1 MITGPNGFCNT
12 RHGLSLR
19 RELLGFWDLENSL
32 RARGAYKEDPVDPLP
47 CGRLSINELRHAE
60 AQIIKYVQKS
70 AFSRVVK
77 ALLDASPEESEKRKL
92 KIIGSFG
99 SANNLRPFLDGE
111 GMLRVGGRV
120 QNSSLDYQSKNQL
133 LLPSKH
139 HVTKLL
145 IVGIHES
152 VGHLGQEYVLTCL
165 RQKYWIVKG
174 RAAVQRV
181 HAGNKMLQRANN
193 SWQIYLATSL
203 FQMNPRFLTLL

>member
-1 MITGPNGFCNT
+1 MITGPNGFCNI

-99 SANNLRPFLDGE
+99 SANKLRPFLDGE
-111 GMLRVGGRV
+111 GLVVGFKILHWITNRKI
-120 QNSSLDYQSKNQL
+120 NCCYPQSTM
-133 LLPSKH
+133 LPSC
-139 HVTKLL
+139 
-145 IVGIHES
+145 S
-152 VGHLGQEYVLTCL
+152 
-165 RQKYWIVKG
+165 
-174 RAAVQRV
+174 
-181 HAGNKMLQRANN
+181 
-193 SWQIYLATSL
+193 SWAFMSRWVI
-203 FQMNPRFLTLL
+203 